1 MAMTVGDTANEL
13 RAFVSEFAR
22 ELAHADARKAAGRPR
37 AEAWSP
43 KEVLGHLID
52 SASNNHQRF
61 VRAQETDAL
70 TLPGY
75 EQTHWVRSQGYHDA
89 EWTHLVALWTHF
101 NLHLA
106 DVIARI
112 PADRYSVPCTIG
124 GSDPVTLEFI
134 IVDYLS
140 HLKHH
145 AAQIRERLGGPD

>member
-1 MAMTVGDTANEL
+1 MTVHETAIEL
-13 RAFVSEFAR
+13 RQIAGSFPK
-22 ELAHADARKAAGRPR
+22 ELLAADARAAARR
-37 AEAWSP
+37 RDSKTWSP

-52 SASNNHQRF
+52 SAANNHQRF
-61 VRAQETDAL
+61 VRAQQTDRL

-75 EQTHWVRSQGYHDA
+75 DQNHWVASQGYQDA
-89 EWTHLVALWTHF
+89 DWLHLVSLWTHL

-112 PADRYSVPCTIG
+112 PPAKYAIPCVIG
-124 GSDPVTLEFI
+124 DSEPITLELV

-145 AAQIRERLGGPD
+145 MAQIRERL

>member
-1 MAMTVGDTANEL
+1 MTVSDVAAEL
-13 RAFVSEFAR
+13 RAVAGSFSR
-22 ELAHADARKAAGRPR
+22 ELLAADSRIAGRRPA
-37 AEAWSP
+37 AETWSP

-52 SASNNHQRF
+52 SAANNHQRF

-70 TLPGY
+70 RLPGY
-75 EQTHWVRSQGYHDA
+75 EQNHWVRSQGYNDA

-124 GSDPVTLEFI
+124 APS
-134 IVDYLS
+134 
-140 HLKHH
+140 
-145 AAQIRERLGGPD
+145 R